1 MIYGNCIKRVL
12 DFSAALIVLAV
23 LLVPF
28 LALAALLAAANRGT
42 PFFRQTRPGRHG
54 KLFRI
59 VKFKTMTDE
68 KDDRGELL
76 PDERRLTRAGRLVR
90 SLSLDEL
97 PQLFNVLAG
106 QMSFIGPRPLLPE
119 YLPLYSAE
127 QARRHDVRPGI
138 TGWAQVNG
146 RNSIGWDRKF
156 ELDVWY
162 VDHLSLLLDAR
173 IILLTLA
180 KVVQRQGISA
190 EEAPPWKNS
199 RVPENEEEYSNHRRR
214 GIRQGNGLLP
224 PRNQREVPLLEFD
237 RFL

>member
-1 MIYGNCIKRVL
+1 MIYGNCVKRVL

-68 KDDRGELL
+68 KDARGELL

-190 EEAPPWKNS
+190 EGSATMEKFTGS
-199 RVPENEEEYSNHRRR
+199 
-214 GIRQGNGLLP
+214 GK
-224 PRNQREVPLLEFD
+224 
-237 RFL
+237 

>member
-1 MIYGNCIKRVL
+1 MIYGNCVKRVL

-106 QMSFIGPRPLLPE
+106 QMSFVGPRPLLPE

-190 EEAPPWKNS
+190 EGSATMEKFTGS
-199 RVPENEEEYSNHRRR
+199 
-214 GIRQGNGLLP
+214 GK
-224 PRNQREVPLLEFD
+224 
-237 RFL
+237 

>member
-68 KDDRGELL
+68 KDARGELL

-106 QMSFIGPRPLLPE
+106 QMSFIGPRPLLPD

-190 EEAPPWKNS
+190 EGSATMEKFTGS
-199 RVPENEEEYSNHRRR
+199 
-214 GIRQGNGLLP
+214 GK
-224 PRNQREVPLLEFD
+224 
-237 RFL
+237 

>member
-1 MIYGNCIKRVL
+1 MYGNCIKRVL

-42 PFFRQTRPGRHG
+42 PFFRQTRPGRRG

-68 KDDRGELL
+68 KDARGELL

-190 EEAPPWKNS
+190 EGSATMEKFTGS
-199 RVPENEEEYSNHRRR
+199 
-214 GIRQGNGLLP
+214 GK
-224 PRNQREVPLLEFD
+224 
-237 RFL
+237 